1 MGSVAKLGASYM
13 DEVDDHD
20 LYYAAEAVV
29 KAAICCH
36 DLERKLIINDETKE
50 LLIRAVMEDPAL
62 TASLF
67 RREY

>member
-1 MGSVAKLGASYM
+1 MKLGTNYM
-13 DEVDDHD
+13 NEVENED

-36 DLERKLIINDETKE
+36 DLERKLVINDEVKE
-50 LLIRAVMEDPAL
+50 LLIRAVMEDPTL

-67 RREY
+67 ARDA